1 MEGVTEIMGDRSTV
15 NQDHNALSMHS
26 SFEAIR
32 KVLSLRRQENLSR
45 VEPHIKWLEAEWRR
59 YKYKILEM
67 DPEGYRKIREL
78 LKDKST
84 YPVILFY
91 GIIDESLSRPLETG
105 NQINAA
111 SHIYGYFKTKA
122 TEGEKQSFLTYLGQF
137 AADHLDVRTI
147 KGFLWDLTLK
157 YQEIYLYDSLYFII

>member
-1 MEGVTEIMGDRSTV
+1 MDDHSSSR
-15 NQDHNALSMHS
+15 QDHNELSIHS
-26 SFEAIR
+26 TAEAI
-32 KVLSLRRQENLSR
+32 KQVLSLRRQENLSR
-45 VEPHIKWLEAEWRR
+45 LEPHIKWLEAEWRR

-67 DPEGYRKIREL
+67 DPEGYQKIREL

-84 YPVILFY
+84 YPVIPFY
-91 GIIDESLSRPLETG
+91 GIIDQSLSRPLETG

-137 AADHLDVRTI
+137 ATDNLDVRTI
-147 KGFLWDLTLK
+147 KEFLWDLTLK
-157 YQEIYLYDSLYFII
+157 YQEVYLFDSLYFII